1 MAGRKEKPRRV
12 GIVPEYVSFSPGG
25 LGATDERR
33 VQLTLDELEAIR
45 LIDLEGLDQ
54 RQAAERMCV
63 ARATVAA
70 VYARARHDIADAL
83 VNGKSIAIGGGSIT
97 LAPKTTRAE
106 PWPRKLEEDMTRIA
120 VTYEDGNVFQ
130 HFGRTQSFKLY
141 DVEDGGVVTSQVV
154 GAGGVSHGA
163 LAGLLADN
171 GVDVLIC
178 GGLGGGALAALQRA
192 GVCVYG
198 GAQGPAD
205 DAVAA
210 YLAGSMRQTDEASC
224 GGHGHHG
231 HEGGCGHHEGGC
243 GHGGC
248 EH

>member
-1 MAGRKEKPRRV
+1 M

-25 LGATDERR
+25 LDAPRERR

-54 RQAAERMCV
+54 HQAAERMCV

-83 VNGKSIAIGGGSIT
+83 VNGKKIAIGGGSVT
-97 LAPKTTRAE
+97 LAPTATRAE

-141 DVEDGGVVTSQVV
+141 DVEDGEIVASQVV

-163 LAGLLADN
+163 LAGLLAEN
-171 GVDVLIC
+171 GV
-178 GGLGGGALAALQRA
+178 
-192 GVCVYG
+192 
-198 GAQGPAD
+198 
-205 DAVAA
+205 
-210 YLAGSMRQTDEASC
+210 
-224 GGHGHHG
+224 
-231 HEGGCGHHEGGC
+231 
-243 GHGGC
+243 
-248 EH
+248 

>member
-25 LGATDERR
+25 LDAPRERR
-33 VQLTLDELEAIR
+33 VQITLDELEAIR

-54 RQAAERMCV
+54 HQAAERMCV

-83 VNGKSIAIGGGSIT
+83 VNGKKIAIGGGSVT
-97 LAPKTTRAE
+97 LAPLATRAT
-106 PWPRKLEEDMTRIA
+106 PWPHKLEKNMTRIA

-141 DVEDGGVVTSQVV
+141 DVEDGEIVASQVV

-163 LAGLLADN
+163 LAGLLAEN

-210 YLAGSMRQTDEASC
+210 SLAGSMQKTDEASC

-231 HEGGCGHHEGGC
+231 HEDGCGHHEGGC

>member
-25 LGATDERR
+25 LGAPDERR

-54 RQAAERMCV
+54 RQAAERMCI

-83 VNGKSIAIGGGSIT
+83 VNGKNIAIGGGSVT
-97 LAPKTTRAE
+97 LAPLATRAK
-106 PWPRKLEEDMTRIA
+106 PWPHKLEEDMTRVA

-141 DVEDGGVVTSQVV
+141 DVEDGKSSPRRSSGR
-154 GAGGVSHGA
+154 
-163 LAGLLADN
+163 
-171 GVDVLIC
+171 
-178 GGLGGGALAALQRA
+178 AA
-192 GVCVYG
+192 
-198 GAQGPAD
+198 
-205 DAVAA
+205 
-210 YLAGSMRQTDEASC
+210 
-224 GGHGHHG
+224 
-231 HEGGCGHHEGGC
+231 
-243 GHGGC
+243 
-248 EH
+248 

>member
-1 MAGRKEKPRRV
+1 MA
-12 GIVPEYVSFSPGG
+12 
-25 LGATDERR
+25 
-33 VQLTLDELEAIR
+33 
-45 LIDLEGLDQ
+45 
-54 RQAAERMCV
+54 
-63 ARATVAA
+63 
-70 VYARARHDIADAL
+70 
-83 VNGKSIAIGGGSIT
+83 
-97 LAPKTTRAE
+97 
-106 PWPRKLEEDMTRIA
+106 
-120 VTYEDGNVFQ
+120 
-130 HFGRTQSFKLY
+130 
-141 DVEDGGVVTSQVV
+141 SQVV

-163 LAGLLADN
+163 LADLLAEN

-178 GGLGGGALAALQRA
+178 GGLG
-192 GVCVYG
+192 G

-231 HEGGCGHHEGGC
+231 HEGGCGHHEGVC

>member
-25 LGATDERR
+25 LDAPDERR

-83 VNGKSIAIGGGSIT
+83 VNGKNIAIGGGSVT
-97 LAPKTTRAE
+97 LAPLATRAK
-106 PWPRKLEEDMTRIA
+106 PWPHKLEEDKLEEDMTRIA

-141 DVEDGGVVTSQVV
+141 DVEDGEVVTSQVV

-163 LAGLLADN
+163 LAGLLAEN

-231 HEGGCGHHEGGC
+231 HEGGCGH
-243 GHGGC
+243 GGC

>member
-1 MAGRKEKPRRV
+1 MA
-12 GIVPEYVSFSPGG
+12 
-25 LGATDERR
+25 
-33 VQLTLDELEAIR
+33 
-45 LIDLEGLDQ
+45 
-54 RQAAERMCV
+54 
-63 ARATVAA
+63 
-70 VYARARHDIADAL
+70 
-83 VNGKSIAIGGGSIT
+83 
-97 LAPKTTRAE
+97 
-106 PWPRKLEEDMTRIA
+106 
-120 VTYEDGNVFQ
+120 
-130 HFGRTQSFKLY
+130 
-141 DVEDGGVVTSQVV
+141 SQVV

-163 LAGLLADN
+163 LAGLLAEN

-210 YLAGSMRQTDEASC
+210 YLAGSMQKTDEASC
-224 GGHGHHG
+224 GGHGHHE

>member
-25 LGATDERR
+25 LDAPRERR

-54 RQAAERMCV
+54 HQAAERMCV

-83 VNGKSIAIGGGSIT
+83 VNGKKIAIGGGSVT
-97 LAPKTTRAE
+97 LAPLATRAT
-106 PWPRKLEEDMTRIA
+106 PWPHKLEKNMTRIA
-120 VTYEDGNVFQ
+120 VTHEDGNVFQ

-141 DVEDGGVVTSQVV
+141 DVEDGKVVTSQVV

-163 LAGLLADN
+163 LAGLLAEN

-192 GVCVYG
+192 GVRVYG

-205 DAVAA
+205 DAVAS
-210 YLAGSMRQTDEASC
+210 YLAGSMQQTDEASC
-224 GGHGHHG
+224 DHH
-231 HEGGCGHHEGGC
+231 GHHEGGC

-248 EH
+248 GH